1 MLLSWIKA
9 NSNETMTKLYS
20 EYHVDQLTSDDST
33 SFHYTAVIYLDN
45 ESHQFH
51 GGHLQF
57 GDGSI
62 YTPRF
67 YEVESVHT
75 LGDFMNIF
83 IGSTTLTFLQF

>member
-1 MLLSWIKA
+1 MNTTNSYIFSRPMLLSWIKA

-45 ESHQFH
+45 ESYQFH

-67 YEVESVHT
+67 YEVEYV
-75 LGDFMNIF
+75 
-83 IGSTTLTFLQF
+83 